1 MLVNMFILWEKKKLL
16 TFSTLII
23 KIIYKKE
30 GIFMKFTIKKEL
42 LLDALSKVSKA
53 ISTKNLIPV
62 LAGIKFELKKKK
74 LILTASDNDITI
86 QTIIDAENEEDF
98 KIDIEGSII
107 IQGKYI
113 LDIVRKLPDEY
124 INLEVIDELKILI
137 YTENREFNLNGISES
152 EYPNIGLEESKKK
165 IYIQSGVLKNIVYQ
179 TAFASSNEESKPV
192 LTGINFNIVGD
203 VLECNSTDS
212 YRLARKVIKL
222 EKSSE
227 ENYNIVIPS
236 HNIIEFTKIINEDD
250 ENVELHIF
258 NNKILFKTGNLK
270 FESRLINGTYPNT
283 SNLLPEDS
291 IMIIHTN
298 LNDFYNVIDRVSILT
313 SDKEKNIVTLETNG
327 NTMILKSSSVEIGR
341 VEEKMNV
348 EKNNNEDIKISF
360 SAKYM
365 MEALK
370 SFSTESVDL
379 YFVGEIKPILVKSI
393 EDDTLTQLVL
403 PIRTY

>member
-1 MLVNMFILWEKKKLL
+1 MKL
-16 TFSTLII
+16 
-23 KIIYKKE
+23 
-30 GIFMKFTIKKEL
+30 TIKKDL
-42 LLDALSKVSKA
+42 LLNALNKVSKA

-74 LILTASDNDITI
+74 LTLTASDKDITI
-86 QTIIDAENEEDF
+86 QTMIESTNEEDF
-98 KIDIEGSII
+98 KVEQEGSII

-113 LDIVRKLPDEY
+113 LDIVRKLPDKY
-124 INLEVIDELKILI
+124 INIEVIDELKILI
-137 YTENREFNLNGISES
+137 YTENSEFNLNGISES

-165 IYIQSGVLKNIVYQ
+165 VHIKASVFKDIVNQ

-203 VLECNSTDS
+203 VLQCNSTDS

-222 EKSSE
+222 DGASE

-236 HNIIEFTKIINEDD
+236 HNILEFSRIIDD
-250 ENVELHIF
+250 EDGDIELHIF

-283 SNLLPEDS
+283 SNLLPDDS
-291 IMIIHTN
+291 YLVVSTN
-298 LNDFYNVIDRVSILT
+298 LNAFYDVIDRVSILT
-313 SDKEKNIVTLETNG
+313 SDKEKNIVTLETKG
-327 NTMILKSSSVEIGR
+327 DILVLKSSSVEIGR
-341 VEEKMNV
+341 VEEKMPIM
-348 EKNNNEDIKISF
+348 KNNSEDIKISF

-370 SFSTESVDL
+370 SFSTETVDIH
-379 YFVGEIKPILVKSI
+379 FVGEIKPILIKSS
-393 EDDTLTQLVL
+393 EDETLTQLVL

>member
-1 MLVNMFILWEKKKLL
+1 
-16 TFSTLII
+16 
-23 KIIYKKE
+23 
-30 GIFMKFTIKKEL
+30 MKFVIKKEL

-74 LILTASDNDITI
+74 LVLTASDNDITI
-86 QTIIDAENEEDF
+86 QTTIESDNDDF
-98 KIDIEGSII
+98 KIENEGSII

-113 LDIVRKLPDEY
+113 LDIVRKLPDEF
-124 INLEVIDELKILI
+124 ISIEVIDDLKILV
-137 YTENREFNLNGISES
+137 YTENSEFNLNGISES

-165 IYIQSGVLKNIVYQ
+165 IEVTSGNLRNIVYQ
-179 TAFASSNEESKPV
+179 TAFASSNEETKPV

-203 VLECNSTDS
+203 ILECNSTDS

-222 EKSSE
+222 DKESE

-236 HNIIEFTKIINEDD
+236 HNLVEFTKILGDD
-250 ENVELHIF
+250 AELVEIHIF

-283 SNLLPEDS
+283 SNLLPDDS
-291 IMIIHTN
+291 LLVVHTN
-298 LNDFYNVIDRVSILT
+298 LNNFYDVIDRVSILT

-327 NTMILKSSSVEIGR
+327 NVMTLKSSSVEIGR
-341 VEEKMNV
+341 VEEKMNIT
-348 EKNNNEDIKISF
+348 KNNEEDIKISF

-370 SFSTESVDL
+370 SFSTEMVDL
-379 YFVGEIKPILVKSI
+379 HFVGEIKPILIKSE
-393 EDDTLTQLVL
+393 EDNTLTQLVL

>member
-1 MLVNMFILWEKKKLL
+1 
-16 TFSTLII
+16 
-23 KIIYKKE
+23 
-30 GIFMKFTIKKEL
+30 MKFTIKRDL
-42 LLDALSKVSKA
+42 LLDSLNKVSKA

-62 LAGIKFELKKKK
+62 LAGIKFDLGKKK
-74 LILTASDNDITI
+74 LVLTASDNDITI
-86 QTIIDAENEEDF
+86 QTIIDTTKEEDF
-98 KIDIEGSII
+98 KVESEGSII

-113 LDIVRKLPDEY
+113 LEIVRKLREEY
-124 INLEVIDELKILI
+124 INIEVIDELKILI
-137 YTENREFNLNGISES
+137 YTDNSEFNLNGISES

-165 IYIQSGVLKNIVYQ
+165 VDVKAGVLKNIVFQ

-203 VLECNSTDS
+203 ILECNSTDS
-212 YRLARKVIKL
+212 YRLARKVIHLDKV
-222 EKSSE
+222 SE
-227 ENYNIVIPS
+227 DNYNIVIPS
-236 HNIIEFTKIINEDD
+236 HNLMEFTKILGDD
-250 ENVELHIF
+250 EEIVELHIF

-291 IMIIHTN
+291 FLIIHTS
-298 LNDFYNVIDRVSILT
+298 LNDFYDVIDRVSILT
-313 SDKEKNIVTLETNG
+313 SDREKNIVTLETNG
-327 NTMILKSSSVEIGR
+327 NTLVLKSSSVEIGR
-341 VEEKMNV
+341 VEEKMII

-370 SFSTESVDL
+370 SFSTEMIDL
-379 YFVGEIKPILVKSI
+379 HFVGEIKPILIKSS
-393 EDDTLTQLVL
+393 EDDSLTQLVL

>member
-1 MLVNMFILWEKKKLL
+1 
-16 TFSTLII
+16 
-23 KIIYKKE
+23 
-30 GIFMKFTIKKEL
+30 MKFTIKREML
-42 LLDALSKVSKA
+42 LEALSKVSKA

-74 LILTASDNDITI
+74 LVLTASDNDITI
-86 QTIIDAENEEDF
+86 QTTIDAMNDEDF
-98 KIDIEGSII
+98 KIENEGSII

-113 LDIVRKLPDEY
+113 LDIVRKLPEEY
-124 INLEVIDELKILI
+124 INIEVIDELKIVI
-137 YTENREFNLNGISES
+137 YTDNSEFNLNGISES

-165 IYIQSGVLKNIVYQ
+165 VDLSAGTLKSVVYQ

-212 YRLARKVIKL
+212 YRLARKVIHLDKT
-222 EKSSE
+222 SE

-236 HNIIEFTKIINEDD
+236 RNLIEFTKILGDD
-250 ENVELHIF
+250 EEIVELHIF

-291 IMIIHTN
+291 FLVIHTN

-313 SDKEKNIVTLETNG
+313 SDKEKNTVTLETNG
-327 NTMILKSSSVEIGR
+327 DTLVLKSSSLEIGR
-341 VEEKMNV
+341 VEEKMKV
-348 EKNNNEDIKISF
+348 EKNNSEDIKISF

-370 SFSTESVDL
+370 SFSTENVDL
-379 YFVGEIKPILVKSI
+379 HFVGEIKPILIKSS
-393 EDDTLTQLVL
+393 EDETLTQLVL

>member
-1 MLVNMFILWEKKKLL
+1 
-16 TFSTLII
+16 
-23 KIIYKKE
+23 
-30 GIFMKFTIKKEL
+30 MKFTIKREL
-42 LLDALSKVSKA
+42 LLEALNKVSKA

-74 LILTASDNDITI
+74 LTLTASDNDITI
-86 QTIIDAENEEDF
+86 QTVIESIKDEDF
-98 KIDIEGSII
+98 KIENEGSII
-107 IQGKYI
+107 ISGKYI
-113 LDIVRKLPDEY
+113 LDIVRKLTDNY
-124 INLEVIDELKILI
+124 INIEVVDDLKILI
-137 YTENREFNLNGISES
+137 YTDKAEFNLNGINES

-165 IYIQSGVLKNIVYQ
+165 IDIKADVLKSIVYQ

-222 EKSSE
+222 DKESE

-236 HNIIEFTKIINEDD
+236 HNIVEFTRIIGSDD
-250 ENVELHIF
+250 KDVELHIF
-258 NNKILFKTGNLK
+258 GNKILFKTGNLK

-283 SNLLPEDS
+283 SNLLPDES
-291 IMIIHTN
+291 LLVISTN
-298 LNDFYNVIDRVSILT
+298 LNEFYSVIDRVSILT
-313 SDKEKNIVTLETNG
+313 SDKEKNIVTLETQG
-327 NTMILKSSSVEIGR
+327 NTLILKSSSAEIGR
-341 VEEKMNV
+341 VEEKMEIN
-348 EKNNNEDIKISF
+348 KNNSEDIKISF

-370 SFSTESVDL
+370 SFSTDTVDL
-379 YFVGEIKPILVKSI
+379 HFVGEIKPILIKSS
-393 EDDTLTQLVL
+393 EDETLTQLVL

>member
-1 MLVNMFILWEKKKLL
+1 MKL
-16 TFSTLII
+16 
-23 KIIYKKE
+23 
-30 GIFMKFTIKKEL
+30 TIKKDL
-42 LLDALSKVSKA
+42 LLNALNKVSKA

-86 QTIIDAENEEDF
+86 QTMIDATNDDDF
-98 KIDIEGSII
+98 KIESEGSII

-113 LDIVRKLPDEY
+113 SDIVRKLPDKY
-124 INLEVIDELKILI
+124 INIEVVDELKILI
-137 YTENREFNLNGISES
+137 YTENSEFNLNGISES

-165 IYIQSGVLKNIVYQ
+165 VHINSSVFKDIVNQ

-212 YRLARKVIKL
+212 YRLARKIVKL
-222 EKSSE
+222 SGASE

-236 HNIIEFTKIINEDD
+236 HNIIEFSRIINDEDD
-250 ENVELHIF
+250 DIELHIF

-283 SNLLPEDS
+283 SNLLPDES
-291 IMIIHTN
+291 YLVVSTN
-298 LNDFYNVIDRVSILT
+298 LNAFYDVIDRVSILT
-313 SDKEKNIVTLETNG
+313 SDKEKNIVTLETKG
-327 NTMILKSSSVEIGR
+327 DMLVLKSSSVEIGR
-341 VEEKMNV
+341 VKKKMPIA
-348 EKNNNEDIKISF
+348 KNNSEDIKISF

-370 SFSTESVDL
+370 SFSTETVDIH
-379 YFVGEIKPILVKSI
+379 FVGEIKPILIKSS
-393 EDDTLTQLVL
+393 EDETLTQLVL

>member
-1 MLVNMFILWEKKKLL
+1 
-16 TFSTLII
+16 
-23 KIIYKKE
+23 
-30 GIFMKFTIKKEL
+30 MKFTIKREIL
-42 LLDALSKVSKA
+42 LEALNKVSKA

-86 QTIIDAENEEDF
+86 QTTIESTDDNDF
-98 KIDIEGSII
+98 KIDSEGSII

-113 LDIVRKLPDEY
+113 LDIVRKLQDEY
-124 INLEVIDELKILI
+124 INIEVIDDLKILI
-137 YTENREFNLNGISES
+137 YTANSEFNLNGISES

-165 IYIQSGVLKNIVYQ
+165 IDISSENLRNIVYQ

-203 VLECNSTDS
+203 ILECNSTDS
-212 YRLARKVIKL
+212 YRLARKIVKL
-222 EKSSE
+222 DKVSD

-236 HNIIEFTKIINEDD
+236 HNLVEFTKIIDNDD

-258 NNKILFKTGNLK
+258 NNKILFKNGNIK

-291 IMIIHTN
+291 FLIINTN
-298 LNDFYNVIDRVSILT
+298 LNEFYNVIDRVSILT
-313 SDKEKNIVTLETNG
+313 SDKEKNIVTLETDG
-327 NTMILKSSSVEIGR
+327 NTLILKSSSVEIGR
-341 VEEKMNV
+341 VEEKMNIN
-348 EKNNNEDIKISF
+348 KNNDENIKISF

-370 SFSTESVDL
+370 SFQTENVDIH
-379 YFVGEIKPILVKSI
+379 FVGEIKPILIKSS
-393 EDDTLTQLVL
+393 EDETLTQLVL